1 MQDETLC
8 NTYYLEN
15 SVLISL
21 VVLMTSGFSLSL
33 IHLLMFLWIS
43 TLTPRWAR
51 PHVRLHQ
58 LGDQGELMLIAVT
71 LHDRRPRPTC
81 PTPLRNSAPLATT
94 PAVCL
99 YHSNVTTQLVYM
111 LGWPAL
117 LMEMARAGPKSA
129 SFKVP

>member
-15 SVLISL
+15 SVDDVGLQPL
-21 VVLMTSGFSLSL
+21 FDPTFDFRGPE
-33 IHLLMFLWIS
+33 
-43 TLTPRWAR
+43 TPRWAR
-51 PHVRLHQ
+51 SQVRLHQ
-58 LGDQGELMLIAVT
+58 LGDRGELVLIAVA
-71 LHDRRPRPTC
+71 LHDRRSRPTC
-81 PTPLRNSAPLATT
+81 PTPPRNSIPPATT
-94 PAVCL
+94 RAVCL
-99 YHSNVTTQLVYM
+99 YHSNVTTPQLVYM